1 VLEVLKVLGVLGV
14 LGVLAG
20 ARAGGSFVNRWVSRV
35 LVAAVGVVATAGVA
49 SAQLTQGI
57 ALFEQ
62 TCGACHEH
70 PSNGSRAPDRAS
82 LSQRTPEAIL
92 DAITTGTMK
101 DNAARLTDAQ
111 KRILAEQLT
120 GKPLGVSQLGQAS
133 SMKNRCEARPFPDV
147 SASPMWSGWGVDTTN
162 ARYQTATTLTQDR
175 VPKLALKWAF
185 AFPNGSSAFGQ
196 PAVAGGRVFVGSD
209 NGFVY
214 SLDAATGCVYWSF
227 QAQAGVRTA
236 ISVGPR
242 LVYFGDL
249 KGNVYAVEA
258 ATGALAWTK
267 RADPHPF
274 ARITGAPAL
283 VDGKLYVPVA
293 SLEEGAGANPNY
305 ECCTFRGALVVYD
318 ALNGNQV
325 WKTFT
330 IPEEP
335 KPIKKNSIGT
345 TLWGPAGAAIWS
357 SPTVDTKRGVVYVG
371 TGNSYT
377 FPASANTDSVMAF
390 DLRTGAMLW
399 SHEVLADDAYVV
411 GCNANTTARDNC
423 PSTAGPDFDFGT
435 SPILRTLPDGRSV
448 LVIGQK
454 AGIAWALD
462 PDKKGAVL
470 WQEKVGRGSALGG
483 IEWGLAA
490 DDSLAYLPV
499 ADAQYGPDQAGG
511 LFALSLTDGTQKW
524 MSRPSQAAN
533 CTGTRACVAARSAA
547 LSVVPGVVFSGTTD
561 GMMRAYSTA
570 DGRVL
575 WEFNTVREYDTVNG
589 VAGKG
594 GSINGPGPVIAGDML
609 FTNSGYAYLGTGM
622 PGNVLLAFGVE

>member
-1 VLEVLKVLGVLGV
+1 MSSDTVKWF
-14 LGVLAG
+14 
-20 ARAGGSFVNRWVSRV
+20 ARTLSAF
-35 LVAAVGVVATAGVA
+35 ACTIVA
-49 SAQLTQGI
+49 SAPVFAQVTQGI

-70 PSNGSRAPDRAS
+70 PSGGGRAPDRSS
-82 LSQRTPEAIL
+82 LAQRTPEAIL

-101 DNAARLTDAQ
+101 ENAAALTDAQ

-120 GKPLGVSQLGQAS
+120 GHPLGVSQMGHAS
-133 SMKNRCEARPFPDV
+133 TMKNHCDAKPFDI
-147 SASPMWSGWGVDTTN
+147 SGSPMWSGWGVDSTN
-162 ARYQTATTLTQDR
+162 ARFQPTTDLTADR

-214 SLDAATGCVYWSF
+214 SIDAISGCVYWSF

-236 ISVGPR
+236 INVGPR
-242 LVYFGDL
+242 LIYFGDL

-258 ATGALAWTK
+258 ATGTLAWTK
-267 RADPHPF
+267 HTDPHPF

-283 VDGKLYVPVA
+283 VDGRLYVPVA

-318 ALNGNQV
+318 ALNGNQE
-325 WKTFT
+325 WKAFT

-335 KPIKKNSIGT
+335 KPVKKNSIGT
-345 TLWGPAGAAIWS
+345 TLWGPAGAAVWS

-390 DLRTGAMLW
+390 DIKTGVLLW

-411 GCNANTTARDNC
+411 GCNANTTSRDNC
-423 PSTAGPDFDFGT
+423 PSTSGPDFDFGT
-435 SPILRTLPDGRSV
+435 SPILRSLADGRSV

-462 PDKKGAVL
+462 PDKKGEVL
-470 WQEKVGRGSALGG
+470 WQKKVGRGSALGG

-490 DDSLAYLPV
+490 DDKLAYLPI
-499 ADAQYGPDQAGG
+499 ADAQFGPDQAGG
-511 LFALSLTDGTQKW
+511 LFALSLTNGEQAW
-524 MSRPSQAAN
+524 MSHPAPTAN
-533 CTGTRACVAARSAA
+533 CTNPRGCVAARSAA

-575 WEFNTVREYDTVNG
+575 WEYNTAHDYETVNG

-594 GSINGPGPVIAGDML
+594 GSINGPGPVVAGGML
-609 FTNSGYAYLGTGM
+609 YTNSGYAYIGTGL
-622 PGNVLLAFGVE
+622 PGNVLLAFAPQ